1 MLSKNLIS
9 INDISKSEILEIFDL
24 ADYSSKV
31 FSEHKLPLQG
41 YVLGSFFFQ

>member
-24 ADYSSKV
+24 ADYSSEV
-31 FSEHKLPLQG
+31 FSKHKLPLRG
-41 YVLGSFFFQ
+41 YVLGSFFF